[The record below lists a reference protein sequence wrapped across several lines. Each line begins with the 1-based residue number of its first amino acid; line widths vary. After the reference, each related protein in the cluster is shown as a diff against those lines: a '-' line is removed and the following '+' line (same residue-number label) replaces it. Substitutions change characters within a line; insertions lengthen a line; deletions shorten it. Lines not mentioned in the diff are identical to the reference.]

1 MTFYNFICEN
11 MQTLLRKK
19 LALEAKLQKTKRN
32 SNRQKIIDEL
42 AEIDKQIQRDYGA
55 IRDSK

>member
-1 MTFYNFICEN
+1 MRFSDYITEN

-19 LALEAKLQKTKRN
+19 LALEAKLDKTKRN

-42 AEIDKQIQRDYGA
+42 AKINAQIQRDYGA
-55 IRDSK
+55 LK

>member
-1 MTFYNFICEN
+1 MTFYDCICEN

-42 AEIDKQIQRDYGA
+42 AEIDKQIQKDYGA
-55 IRDSK
+55 ITL